1 MPCMDGGPT
10 RDQMDAERINQLT
23 EDLCYVLSRAERG
36 DKLALILKEK
46 PTLAKWWANHKAEDA
61 KREARERAAAKNK
74 RERDAA
80 RESALSK
87 LTDAER
93 AALGL
98 NR

>member
-1 MPCMDGGPT
+1 
-10 RDQMDAERINQLT
+10 
-23 EDLCYVLSRAERG
+23 
-36 DKLALILKEK
+36 
-46 PTLAKWWANHKAEDA
+46 LAKWWANHKAEDA